1 MKNAFILYNE
11 YVNEKH
17 EITIGGIQTYIAD
30 LAAVLIE
37 LGWSVAVYQY
47 SKYDFA
53 IHADGYEVVGIANAS
68 KPSDLLVAIDKM
80 VPDYQK
86 DILVFAT
93 DFMIVRSRFVNSIAL
108 QHGIAWDITQ
118 DTNAGDLKNYV
129 AVLKNA
135 LRAAVK
141 YRRYKFIST
150 MVCVDYNFI
159 NWYRT
164 QVAHVGVHIEVI
176 PNYTSITEDVRE
188 AKNESISVVF
198 ARRLVE
204 HRGTRLFTDAII
216 PVLEKYPD
224 LKVTIAGTGP
234 DEAWMKEKLS
244 SYRDVQFTSFKAGE
258 SINFHKKFDIAVVPT
273 KGSEGTS
280 LSLLEAMSAGC
291 AVIATNVGGMTNII
305 LDEYNGLM
313 ITPDVNELKDA
324 IIRLIEDRELREF
337 LSQKAQETVK
347 RSFSYDKW
355 KNSWIKVIQSIEK
368 E

>member
-1 MKNAFILYNE
+1 MKRAFILYNE

-30 LAAVLIE
+30 LADVLID

-47 SKYDFA
+47 GSHDYS
-53 IHADGYEVVGIANAS
+53 IHTDGYEIVEVGNAS
-68 KPSDLLVAIDKM
+68 RPSDLLSAIDKM
-80 VPDYQK
+80 DPNYQK

-93 DFMIVRSRFVNSIAL
+93 DFMIVKNRFANSIAL

-118 DTNAGDLKNYV
+118 DAEAGDLKNYV
-129 AVLKNA
+129 AILKNA

-141 YRRYKFIST
+141 YRRYKYIST
-150 MVCVDYNFI
+150 MVCVDYNFV

-164 QVAHVGVHIEVI
+164 QVAHVGVHVEVI
-176 PNYTSITEDVRE
+176 PNYASITEDVKE
-188 AKNESISVVF
+188 EKNKSVSVVF

-204 HRGTRLFTDAII
+204 HRGTHLFVEAIL

-234 DEAWMKEKLS
+234 DEGWMKEKLS
-244 SYRDVQFTSFKAGE
+244 SYKDVHFTSFKAGE
-258 SINFHKKFDIAVVPT
+258 SIDFHKQFDIAVVPT

-291 AVIATNVGGMTNII
+291 AVIATNIGGMTNII

-313 ITPDVNELKDA
+313 ISPDVNELKAA
-324 IIRLIEDRELREF
+324 IVHLIENKELRAF
-337 LSQKAQETVK
+337 LSRKAQETVRK
-347 RSFSYDKW
+347 SFSYEKW
-355 KNSWIKVIQSIEK
+355 KNSWIKVIQAIEK